1 MRGRKPK
8 PTQLKVLEG
17 NPGKRALNNKEP
29 KPTLPLPSPPLV
41 LEGEAMAEWNR
52 VCGEL
57 SALGLLTGIDMAVLA
72 GYCQAFS
79 VWVDAVGKVKTLG
92 ILIRT
97 SNGNVIQNPA
107 VGTMNRQ
114 YEIILKA
121 CAVLGMDPSSRSRL
135 KVEKQEE
142 KANKW
147 AL

>member
-1 MRGRKPK
+1 MS
-8 PTQLKVLEG
+8 
-17 NPGKRALNNKEP
+17 
-29 KPTLPLPSPPLV
+29 LPAAPSV
-41 LEGEAMAEWNR
+41 LEGEALAEWNR

-57 SALGLLTGIDMAVLA
+57 SSLGLLTGIDMAALA
-72 GYCQAFS
+72 GYCQAYS
-79 VWVDAVGKVKTLG
+79 VWFDAVGKVKALG

-135 KVEKQEE
+135 RVEPANV
-142 KANKW
+142 KASKW